1 MTLNEFED
9 RRAKLSAEKRA
20 LLEKRLKGLTTA
32 ATAAGHRPPV
42 EPVRASTPVDAAVLA
57 AELAPGAV
65 PPVDRELWRAM
76 VEAGEREARRL
87 GVAPDLVADAAHEQR
102 LDQQSAAFLSTAFRH
117 LGVFQR
123 LGEERTVASV
133 IADCR
138 VLPKYDKVLRRWME
152 ALTEEGLLE
161 RRGEAYAARD
171 AVPTPALDALL
182 TGEQRSYYAKNL
194 SAVLTGE
201 THPLEFYLPGG
212 SSASVESSYRETPI
226 FRYCNGISSA
236 VLAVQARDLPAQG
249 RLRILEIG
257 AGTGGTT
264 SSLLPLLPPERTVFL
279 FTDVSKFFTDLG
291 SKKFQ
296 PFPFVRY
303 RELDIEV
310 DPVPQG
316 FPAGSCDWI
325 VAAHV
330 LHATRNIEETLRH
343 VLRLLSP
350 GGVLLLLEET
360 RFQRK
365 YNFSMGFLP
374 GFDRFEDYERRPLHP
389 LLSSA
394 KWREA
399 LLTAGFVDFATFTEP
414 GSAAEVLGVDV
425 MLARAAGG
433 F

>member
-1 MTLNEFED
+1 LNEIED
-9 RRAKLSAEKRA
+9 RRAKLSVEKRA
-20 LLEKRLKGLTTA
+20 LLEKRLRGLTAAAAEKPVHEPAPEAEPAPAIDLTA
-32 ATAAGHRPPV
+32 A
-42 EPVRASTPVDAAVLA
+42 
-57 AELAPGAV
+57 LAPGDV
-65 PPVDRELWRAM
+65 PSLGRELWEAM
-76 VEAGEREARRL
+76 VEAGNEEARRRST
-87 GVAPDLVADAAHEQR
+87 AADLTADAVQEKSM
-102 LDQQSAAFLSTAFRH
+102 DEQSAAFLSTAFRQ
-117 LGVFQR
+117 LGVFQYAHDA
-123 LGEERTVASV
+123 RTVAGV
-133 IADCR
+133 IADCG

-152 ALTEEGLLE
+152 ALVEEGLLE
-161 RRGEAYAARD
+161 RREDDAYVALEP
-171 AVPTPALDALL
+171 VPTPALDALM
-182 TGEQRSYYAKNL
+182 TAEQRDYYSKNL
-194 SAVLTGE
+194 AAVLTGE
-201 THPLEFYLPGG
+201 IHPLEFYLPGG

-226 FRYCNGISSA
+226 FRYCNGISAA
-236 VLAVQARDLPAQG
+236 VLETQTRGLPAG
-249 RLRILEIG
+249 ARLRLLEVG

-264 SSLLPLLPPERTVFL
+264 ASLLPLLPPKQSVFL

-291 SKKFQ
+291 RKKFQ
-296 PFPFVRY
+296 ELPFVHY
-303 RELDIEV
+303 KELDIEA

-316 FPAGSCDWI
+316 FPAESCDWI

-330 LHATRNIEETLRH
+330 LHATRNVEETLRH
-343 VLRLLSP
+343 ILRLLAP

-374 GFDRFEDYERRPLHP
+374 GFDHFEDYDRRPLHP

-414 GSAAEVLGVDV
+414 GSAADVLGVDV

>member
-1 MTLNEFED
+1 LNGIED

-20 LLEKRLKGLTTA
+20 LLEKRLKGLTA
-32 ATAAGHRPPV
+32 AAAEPRPPLV
-42 EPVRASTPVDAAVLA
+42 ETATQEADLTP
-57 AELAPGAV
+57 ELAPGAV
-65 PPVDRELWRAM
+65 PPVDRGLWRTM

-87 GVAPDLVADAAHEQR
+87 GAAPDLAADAAHEPR
-102 LDQQSAAFLSTAFRH
+102 LDRQCSAFLGTAFRH

-123 LGEERTVASV
+123 PGEERTVEGV

-138 VLPKYDKVLRRWME
+138 VLPKYAKVLRRWME
-152 ALTEEGLLE
+152 ALTEEGLLD
-161 RRGEAYAARD
+161 RQGDAYVTRHP
-171 AVPTPALDALL
+171 VPTPALDALM
-182 TGEQRSYYAKNL
+182 TDEQRSFYAKNL
-194 SAVLTGE
+194 SAVLTGD

-226 FRYCNGISSA
+226 FRYCNGISAA
-236 VLAVQARDLPAQG
+236 VLETQARRLPAGG
-249 RLRILEIG
+249 RLRILEVG

-264 SSLLPLLPPERTVFL
+264 ASLLPLLPPDRTVFL

-291 SKKFQ
+291 RKKLAQ
-296 PFPFVRY
+296 FPFVRY
-303 RELDIEV
+303 RELDIET
-310 DPVPQG
+310 DPLSQG
-316 FPAGSCDWI
+316 FPAGGFDWI

-330 LHATRNIEETLRH
+330 LHATRNVEETLRH

-374 GFDRFEDYERRPLHP
+374 GFDRFEDHDRRPLHP

-394 KWREA
+394 QWRRE

-414 GSAAEVLGVDV
+414 GSAAEILGVDV

>member
-1 MTLNEFED
+1 LNEFED

-32 ATAAGHRPPV
+32 ASAAAATGAHPPV
-42 EPVRASTPVDAAVLA
+42 EPARASDTLDA

-65 PPVDRELWRAM
+65 PPVDREIWRAM

-87 GVAPDLVADAAHEQR
+87 GVAPGLVADAANESR
-102 LDQQSAAFLSTAFRH
+102 LDEQCAAFLSTAFRH
-117 LGVFQR
+117 LGVFQHP
-123 LGEERTVASV
+123 GEERTVEGV

-138 VLPKYDKVLRRWME
+138 VLPKHDKVLRRWME
-152 ALTEEGLLE
+152 ALTEEGLLDRQGDSYVT
-161 RRGEAYAARD
+161 RRP
-171 AVPTPALDALL
+171 VPTPELDALL
-182 TGEQRSYYAKNL
+182 TDEQRSFYAKNL
-194 SAVLTGE
+194 CAVLTGE

-226 FRYCNGISSA
+226 FRYCNGISRA
-236 VLAVQARDLPAQG
+236 VLEVQARSLPAAG
-249 RLRILEIG
+249 RLRILEVG

-264 SSLLPLLPPERTVFL
+264 ASLLPVLPPERTVFL

-303 RELDIEV
+303 RELDIET

-330 LHATRNIEETLRH
+330 LHATRNIEETLRQ

-389 LLSSA
+389 LLSAA

-414 GSAAEVLGVDV
+414 GSAAEALGVDV

>member
-1 MTLNEFED
+1 
-9 RRAKLSAEKRA
+9 
-20 LLEKRLKGLTTA
+20 
-32 ATAAGHRPPV
+32 
-42 EPVRASTPVDAAVLA
+42 
-57 AELAPGAV
+57 
-65 PPVDRELWRAM
+65 
-76 VEAGEREARRL
+76 
-87 GVAPDLVADAAHEQR
+87 VAPDLVADAAHEPR
-102 LDQQSAAFLSTAFRH
+102 HDQQAAAFLGSAFRQ
-117 LGVFQR
+117 LGAFQQV
-123 LGEERTVASV
+123 GEAWT
-133 IADCR
+133 IAELIAR
-138 VLPKYDKVLRRWME
+138 FRILPKYDKVLRRWLS

-161 RRGEAYAARD
+161 HRGEAWAALQPI
-171 AVPTPALDALL
+171 PTPQLEALASDELRA
-182 TGEQRSYYAKNL
+182 YYAKNL
-194 SAVLTGE
+194 SAVLTGD

-226 FRYCNGISSA
+226 FRYCNGISAA
-236 VLAVQARDLPAQG
+236 VLEVQARRLPAGG
-249 RLRILEIG
+249 RLRMLEVG

-264 SSLLPLLPPERTVFL
+264 ASLLPLLPPESTIFL

-291 SKKFQ
+291 RKKFAQ
-296 PFPFVRY
+296 FPFVRY
-303 RELDIEV
+303 RELDLET

-316 FPAGSCDWI
+316 FPAGSFDWI

-374 GFDRFEDYERRPLHP
+374 GFDSFEDYDRRPLHP

-394 KWREA
+394 QWRRE